1 MTKALE
7 ELHTCPV
14 KIPEGLD
21 ERDAVL
27 HSAQSLGGPT
37 CSLQH
42 QWLLEIYGLEGVRP
56 LFG

>member
-1 MTKALE
+1 MAKAPE

-27 HSAQSLGGPT
+27 HSTQSLGDPLANTNALGISGYVT
-37 CSLQH
+37 SRG
-42 QWLLEIYGLEGVRP
+42 WSEIH
-56 LFG
+56 